1 LNTKLPKK
9 YSVFLY
15 KITYTEAV
23 IKLKNFIT
31 KISQIDKL
39 LDKQTPLFLLSVLL
53 LALRIPN
60 LSEPYWYG
68 DEGIYLTLG
77 QSLNKGARL
86 YSEIIDH
93 KTPLIYYLARV
104 QTQLNFRL
112 LNIGWMLLTTIA
124 FYYFAMKLLKSVK
137 QTTFATFIFVILTTL
152 PWLEGNIPNGELFV
166 LGFVMWGALILSKSN
181 YFKNFLNPELKI
193 QTTKKT
199 VLKNS
204 IYLIVAGIFF
214 GLGILTKVPAVLDL
228 AVFLSIG
235 SFSFTNSFSAKQ
247 VSKSF
252 KTLGNRII
260 ELGLILFGTAIPIIA
275 SILYFI
281 AIGSG
286 QAYLDFGLLYNF
298 RYAASWQLPFTS
310 QLLQF
315 LFTLQGKFLLLVV
328 LILFL
333 TLLKKFF
340 KPKAQ
345 LIMSW
350 FGLALFASLLSNR
363 PYPHYFIQ
371 LVPPFALVLTL
382 IVKTKYAY
390 LKKLSKP
397 SVINILNVAS
407 QTGLILVAV
416 AVMLILNF
424 SPYPTVKYY
433 KNWYKLVTNQM
444 SKEEYRQTFDYL
456 MTDNYKAAE
465 IIKSSGFKDLF
476 IWGTNPM
483 LYALSETQPTGR
495 FTVSFHIKD
504 FDAFGET
511 ARDVVKKQPMFIVVM
526 DNEDHPFSEF
536 KSFLYQNYYPN
547 LTQFDHFTLWKKNN
561 DSFSN

>member
-1 LNTKLPKK
+1 
-9 YSVFLY
+9 
-15 KITYTEAV
+15 V
-23 IKLKNFIT
+23 IKLKNFII
-31 KISQIDKL
+31 KISKADKL
-39 LDKQTPLFLLSVLL
+39 LDRQTPIFLLSVLL
-53 LALRIPN
+53 LTLRIPN
-60 LSEPYWYG
+60 LFEPYWYG

-77 QSLNKGARL
+77 QSLNKGVKL

-137 QTTFATFIFVILTTL
+137 QTTLATFLFVILTTL

-166 LGFVMWGALILSKSN
+166 LGFVTWGALILSNSD
-181 YFKNFLNPELKI
+181 YFKKFLNPKLKI
-193 QTTKKT
+193 KSTKNIAF
-199 VLKNS
+199 LNS
-204 IYLIVAGIFF
+204 IYLIVAGMFF
-214 GLGILTKVPAVLDL
+214 GLGILTKVPAILDL

-235 SFSFTNSFSAKQ
+235 YFSFTNSFSLKKID
-247 VSKSF
+247 KSL
-252 KTLGNRII
+252 KTLGNKII
-260 ELGLILFGTAIPIIA
+260 ELSLISFGTAIPIVA
-275 SILYFI
+275 SIIYFI
-281 AIGSG
+281 SIGSG
-286 QAYLDFGLLYNF
+286 RAYLDFGLLYNF
-298 RYAASWQLPFTS
+298 RYASSWQLPFTS

-315 LFTLQGKFLLLVV
+315 LFTLQGKLLLLVT

-333 TLLKKFF
+333 TFLKKFF
-340 KPKAQ
+340 KPHVQ

-371 LVPPFALVLTL
+371 LVPPLALVLTL
-382 IVKTKYAY
+382 IIKTKYAY
-390 LKKLSKP
+390 LKKLTKP
-397 SVINILNVAS
+397 SFTNILNVMS
-407 QTGLILVAV
+407 QTGLIVVAV
-416 AVMLILNF
+416 SVMLLLRF

-433 KNWYKLVTNQM
+433 KNWYKLVTNQI
-444 SKEEYRQTFDYL
+444 SKNEYRLTFNYL
-456 MTDNYKAAE
+456 MTDNYKATK
-465 IIKSSGFKDLF
+465 IIKSSGSKDLF

-483 LYALSETQPTGR
+483 LYALTETQPTGR

-511 ARDVVKKQPMFIVVM
+511 AYDVAKKQPMFIVVM
-526 DNEDHPFSEF
+526 NNEDHPFSEF

-561 DSFSN
+561 DSFTD